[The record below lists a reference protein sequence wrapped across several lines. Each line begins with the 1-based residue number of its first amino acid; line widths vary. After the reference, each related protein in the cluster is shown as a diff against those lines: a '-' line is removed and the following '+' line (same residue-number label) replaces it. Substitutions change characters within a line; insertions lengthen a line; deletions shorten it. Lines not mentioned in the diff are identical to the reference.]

1 MIKRSSLVVIRCGVV
16 WWITTA
22 PNMLDG
28 WKQVKPCMLCYTK
41 RLSKTRASAGRAG
54 RSSSDTMSVSVLCT
68 SQQCRWSWIPAR
80 VRGLPVLLQYRAEL
94 GGEWL
99 GRMSF
104 TAPAAAAKQGGMWQ
118 GVLLLGRCS
127 LPQNGCSLVNPVL
140 NMPVNSR
147 SQPGFC
153 GLWHRCCRQ
162 QVQAI
167 LAAAGSP
174 LACPS
179 MQLAL
184 PLGRDGNHSTA
195 HGLSELLCPS
205 SLGDSLTPSMG
216 ESLAHHPQWGGQ
228 NSLCRSCATLTPF
241 RLPGQAG
248 C

>member
-1 MIKRSSLVVIRCGVV
+1 M
-16 WWITTA
+16 
-22 PNMLDG
+22 
-28 WKQVKPCMLCYTK
+28 
-41 RLSKTRASAGRAG
+41 
-54 RSSSDTMSVSVLCT
+54 
-68 SQQCRWSWIPAR
+68 
-80 VRGLPVLLQYRAEL
+80 RGLPVLLQYRAEL

-104 TAPAAAAKQGGMWQ
+104 TAPAAAAKQGGMRQ
-118 GVLLLGRCS
+118 GAVLLGRCS
-127 LPQNGCSLVNPVL
+127 LPQNGCSLINPVL

-174 LACPS
+174 PACPS

-184 PLGRDGNHSTA
+184 PLCGDGNHSSA
-195 HGLSELLCPS
+195 HGLSEMLCPS

-216 ESLAHHPQWGGQ
+216 ESLARHPQWGGQ
-228 NSLCRSCATLTPF
+228 NSLCLSLMCHTPPPSTPPPSSARPGRVLACIAGWYQCTHCSGTRAGLFATHLADAALFIPLHTVPKP
-241 RLPGQAG
+241 RRQQLG
-248 C
+248 